1 MPPAYLDPMTGR
13 GPFRLDPQ
21 AERPHI
27 LFISTDMVPPEYHLP
42 GNALHTPNLAALR
55 DGHLHF
61 ANAWCTS
68 PLCSPSRASYLTGRY
83 SYITT
88 NSERAHDGH
97 QTHLRPDDVIF
108 PEYLKAAGYHL
119 RHVGKCHAGAQKFG
133 EVFSENDSPWDR
145 WSPPWNDDDAYLRFL
160 REKGLERFSFEREIS
175 GRSLTGKGKG
185 NSYGGWIAPQNGR
198 PFPKEATYPAYLV
211 QRAIDAL
218 EARPD
223 PEQPFYLQ
231 LDFFGPHQ
239 PFAVP
244 AGMEAREA
252 EIREATKVPD
262 SYAQLASANF
272 KRDTP
277 EPRVYSLYRRN
288 WGLDDPQ
295 TVLDYRV
302 ANQLQFEL
310 IDELLGTLYGYLK
323 ENGLYD
329 NTWIFF
335 IADHGEMNGENA
347 LIDKGAYLHPR
358 VVRAPIVAKPPASSP
373 LKAQKT
379 TAQTPTSLLDL
390 APTVLEIAGISTDAR
405 LDGVSLLKTLETETR
420 PAEKPILFEVWSH
433 VIPNPCVGTVF
444 EAGDGRAYLFAFN
457 ASDAEDELYRLDDS
471 PCPQN
476 LWHDGSYVTVRQEAI
491 AEMHR
496 RLAADER
503 WKSYRG
509 FLELTYPE
517 RLEAAT
523 GDRQL
528 FF

>member
-1 MPPAYLDPMTGR
+1 MQKRYLDPMTGH
-13 GPFRLDPQ
+13 GPFGLDSDAAQPN
-21 AERPHI
+21 I
-27 LFISTDMVPPEYHLP
+27 LLISTDMVPPEFYLP
-42 GNALHTPNLAALR
+42 GPGPHTPNLAALR
-55 DGHLHF
+55 DRHLFF

-68 PLCSPSRASYLTGRY
+68 PLCSPSRASYITGRY

-97 QTHLRPDDVIF
+97 QTHLRPDDIIF

-119 RHVGKCHAGAQKFG
+119 RHIGKCHAGAQKFG

-160 REKGLERFSFEREIS
+160 RNKGLGRFSFEREIS

-185 NSYGGWIAPQNGR
+185 NSYGGWIAPQNGN
-198 PFPKEATYPAYLV
+198 PFPKDATYPAYLV
-211 QRAIDAL
+211 ERAMDAL
-218 EARPD
+218 EDRPD
-223 PEQPFYLQ
+223 ADQPFYLQ

-239 PFAVP
+239 PFAIP
-244 AGMEAREA
+244 AGMEERER
-252 EIREATKVPD
+252 EIRATMHLPA
-262 SYAQLASANF
+262 SYEKLAADDF
-272 KRDTP
+272 KTATP

-288 WGLDDPQ
+288 WGLDDAQ
-295 TVLDYRV
+295 TGLDYRV

-310 IDELLGTLYGYLK
+310 IDEFLGRLYGYLREK
-323 ENGLYD
+323 NLYD

-335 IADHGEMNGENA
+335 IADHGEMNVENA

-358 VVRAPIVAKPPASSP
+358 VVRAPIIAKPPAASP
-373 LKAQKT
+373 LAHRQDT
-379 TAQTPTSLLDL
+379 VTTPTSLLDL
-390 APTVLEIAGISTDAR
+390 APTVLEIAGISTEAR
-405 LDGVSLLKTLETETR
+405 LDGVSLLRALTGEQR
-420 PAEKPILFEVWSH
+420 PRTNPVLFEVWSH
-433 VIPNPCVGTVF
+433 VIPNPCVGTIF
-444 EAGDGRAYLFAFN
+444 TAADGGEYLFSFN
-457 ASDAEDELYRLDDS
+457 ASDPEDELYRLDGS
-471 PCPQN
+471 LCPDN
-476 LWHDGSYVTVRQEAI
+476 LWNDPDYEAVRDEAI
-491 AEMHR
+491 VVMHR

-517 RLEAAT
+517 RLEAAA